1 MGPKFDP
8 YLNFQA
14 DGSLDVCGPTNFG
27 AQDVMFRLI
36 RVRVKDQANTQVEQT
51 FNPPPAIFGS
61 GQTMWE
67 ADVPPAKA
75 QTLVTEGRPVIAT
88 FTEDVPNGAR
98 LK

>member
-36 RVRVKDQANTQVEQT
+36 RVRVKDHANTQVEQT
-51 FNPPPAIFGS
+51 FNPPPRSIP
-61 GQTMWE
+61 
-67 ADVPPAKA
+67 PPASPAPSPKPA
-75 QTLVTEGRPVIAT
+75 AVESDVAAPPTQRP
-88 FTEDVPNGAR
+88 AR
-98 LK
+98 